1 MANNLTP
8 AQIAQIQQMWQQSMQ
23 GHVNPTDALA
33 QSGGYNYVPQYQFS
47 GDGSGAESGSGNS
60 QYTGLAGYRTADG
73 QAGNKN
79 TAVDLYDPSGNST
92 GSAKWDMSSSWLDNP
107 YLPFALVA
115 AGMAPAVL
123 GSMGAGAGAAAG
135 NSFDGGILNSTV
147 MNGVGGAG
155 GAEGAAGAALGNS
168 FDGGALNSA
177 VMNGGAAGAAGGGAG
192 TLGTMGTLSTAG
204 MPALSAMPGEMATLG
219 AAGAGAGLLGAGS
232 ALAPYLGLGATA
244 LGALAGSQGVKNET
258 NSTKSM
264 DPRMDALFYGDLA
277 PRVQGLLAQQMNP
290 QTLAGWQQIQNAGLG
305 LLSQPV
311 AGNGFAKLTGR

>member
-1 MANNLTP
+1 MANNLT
-8 AQIAQIQQMWQQSMQ
+8 ADQLAELQRIWQQSML
-23 GHVNPTDALA
+23 GHINPTDALA
-33 QSGGYNYVPQYQFS
+33 QRDGYNYVPRYQFA

-60 QYTGLAGYRTADG
+60 QYSGLAGYRTADG
-73 QAGNKN
+73 QAGNRN
-79 TAVDLYDPSGNST
+79 TAVDLYDTQGNNT
-92 GSAKWDMSSSWLDNP
+92 GSGTWDMSSPAYANP

-123 GSMGAGAGAAAG
+123 GSMGAGAAGAAG

-177 VMNGGAAGAAGGGAG
+177 VMNGGAAGGAG

-204 MPALSAMPGEMATLG
+204 MPALASMPGEMAT
-219 AAGAGAGLLGAGS
+219 LGAGS

-244 LGALAGSQGVKNET
+244 LGALAGSQGVKKDENV
-258 NSTKSM
+258 TKSM

-277 PRVQGLLAQQMNP
+277 PRVQGLLAQQMSP
-290 QTLAGWQQIQNAGLG
+290 EAQQGWKQIQNTGLG
-305 LLSQPV
+305 LLTHPV
-311 AGNGFAKLTGR
+311 AGNGFSRFFPGR